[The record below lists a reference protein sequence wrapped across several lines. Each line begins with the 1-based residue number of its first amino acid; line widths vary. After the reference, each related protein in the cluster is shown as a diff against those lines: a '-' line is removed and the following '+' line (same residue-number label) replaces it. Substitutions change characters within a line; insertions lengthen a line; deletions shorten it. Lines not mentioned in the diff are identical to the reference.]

1 MASIRAEKRGSPAAS
16 SLSSPS
22 PGPRDAVYLV
32 YVFGCLGPRFVAKR
46 LAVCLPPPPPAD
58 LADGEAS
65 GSRSGLVSF
74 SSPSALGSA
83 KTANQPPCCYTERR
97 GGANETGE
105 IQTVTKSIR
114 LFLTLETP
122 SGPALGFFQSAVSP
136 DDDIILH
143 GGGKMKLMM
152 SRTRLQQIEAE
163 SGSSTIH
170 SSPPLTEN
178 LAGSSACRNS
188 LLPLNRLKAGNANSR
203 SLPLPR
209 LPVVISFHGRRETYA
224 SLHSA

>member
-1 MASIRAEKRGSPAAS
+1 MYGINQSRKTR
-16 SLSSPS
+16 LS
-22 PGPRDAVYLV
+22 
-32 YVFGCLGPRFVAKR
+32 GCLLARLPLAGPPRR
-46 LAVCLPPPPPAD
+46 GLSCLCFWPPRPPLRGEVVSGLFASPPPAD

-114 LFLTLETP
+114 LFPTLETP

-188 LLPLNRLKAGNANSR
+188 LLPINRLKAGNANSR

-209 LPVVISFHGRRETYA
+209 LPVVTSFHGRRETYA
-224 SLHSA
+224 SLR